1 MQQYLDHHSD
11 TGGRRPQSLKRTE
24 PVRWCR
30 TGGVDTFHRIKVG
43 RETTRDLITEY
54 RKAKERNRSEA
65 ASEMKEYVRERNKI
79 TVEAKKVRK
88 KGMESVAKKAIE
100 VMKETQGRKGGGK
113 KKEEVEGGETSVFRK
128 LKVHNM

>member
-1 MQQYLDHHSD
+1 M
-11 TGGRRPQSLKRTE
+11 KRTE